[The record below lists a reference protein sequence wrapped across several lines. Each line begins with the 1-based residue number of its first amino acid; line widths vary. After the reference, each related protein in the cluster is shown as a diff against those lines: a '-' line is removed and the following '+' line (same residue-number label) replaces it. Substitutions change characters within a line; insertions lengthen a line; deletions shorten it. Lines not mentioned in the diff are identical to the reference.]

1 MQLPIKTRYYTP
13 EEYLELEEK
22 AQYKSEYR
30 DGEIIP
36 MAGGT
41 TNHNKICL
49 NFCRY
54 FPLTIENEDYDV
66 FMEGVRL
73 YLPQHNLYTYPD
85 VMIIKGEPI
94 YHGLGTSN
102 VTNPQIII
110 EVLSKSTASY
120 DRGDKFQLYRSLPTF
135 QEYLLIDQYT
145 YSVEKYYRQS
155 QDQWL
160 VHFYTR
166 ENAIVKLFSVNW
178 QISLRDLYKRINFDL
193 SKDENEMIKKAR

>member
-1 MQLPIKTRYYTP
+1 MERLYRWLEAQLITIKFV
-13 EEYLELEEK
+13 
-22 AQYKSEYR
+22 S
-30 DGEIIP
+30 I
-36 MAGGT
+36 
-41 TNHNKICL
+41 
-49 NFCRY
+49 FCRY

-102 VTNPQIII
+102 VINPQIII

-178 QISLRDLYKRINFDL
+178 QISLGDLYKRINFDL
-193 SKDENEMIKKAR
+193 SKD